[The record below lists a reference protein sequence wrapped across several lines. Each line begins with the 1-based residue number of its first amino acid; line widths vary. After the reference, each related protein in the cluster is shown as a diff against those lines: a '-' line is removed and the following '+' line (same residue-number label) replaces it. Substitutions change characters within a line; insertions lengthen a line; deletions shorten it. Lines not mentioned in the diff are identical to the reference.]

1 MRVFVRAFL
10 VGILVFFLVSGCT
23 SKEGEEKEEARHR
36 APRFALKDLK
46 GNTFRLEDLKGK
58 VVLLNFFATWCG
70 PCRQEVPELVKLYE
84 RFRDRGLE
92 IVGISLD
99 MEGAAVLDPFV
110 KQYRIPYP
118 IVLGT
123 RQTVLDYGGVR
134 GIPTSFLI
142 DREGSIIEHFVG
154 WRPARVIEAAV
165 VEALDSKLAGVQ
177 HY

>member
-1 MRVFVRAFL
+1 
-10 VGILVFFLVSGCT
+10 
-23 SKEGEEKEEARHR
+23 
-36 APRFALKDLK
+36 
-46 GNTFRLEDLKGK
+46 
-58 VVLLNFFATWCG
+58 
-70 PCRQEVPELVKLYE
+70 VKLYE

-99 MEGAAVLDPFV
+99 MEGATVLDPFV

-123 RQTVLDYGGVR
+123 RQTVADYGGVR
-134 GIPTSFLI
+134 GIPTSFLL
-142 DREGSIIEHFVG
+142 DREGIILQHFVG

-165 VEALDSKLAGVQ
+165 VEVLDSKLAGVQ